1 MPQSAHA
8 WTNRGGHRMVALLG
22 RIAARAGAV
31 EQTIGQHARAL
42 PLLRLTMTQARS
54 LRTAAMALVQT
65 RVKGE

>member
-1 MPQSAHA
+1 
-8 WTNRGGHRMVALLG
+8 MVALLG